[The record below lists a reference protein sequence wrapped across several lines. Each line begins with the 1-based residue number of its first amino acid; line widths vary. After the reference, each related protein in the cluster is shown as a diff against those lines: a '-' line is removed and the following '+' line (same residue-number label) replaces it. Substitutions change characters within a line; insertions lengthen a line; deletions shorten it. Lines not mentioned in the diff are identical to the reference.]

1 MLMPRSPL
9 VYREYAVK
17 GGQPMT
23 SVIAL
28 HDAGMDARQ
37 LVTLCAAAESR
48 CRIVVPEGD
57 IPAVNGSGPGPA
69 WFETDSDGRPDPES
83 YARAVAG
90 VELFARDAM
99 ERRLPG
105 EFRPLILG
113 YGQGASLALSLAH
126 ILAETL
132 TGVAAISGALGPLV
146 GTPIKDLTG
155 LPLLLVH
162 DPEDPRISG
171 PRIRSTLGAL
181 KERGGATDLVEVEG
195 VAADPHKAVVALR
208 AWTEETLAS
217 TFRTDFNWEIG
228 L

>member
-1 MLMPRSPL
+1 M
-9 VYREYAVK
+9 A
-17 GGQPMT
+17 
-23 SVIAL
+23 
-28 HDAGMDARQ
+28 
-37 LVTLCAAAESR
+37 
-48 CRIVVPEGD
+48 
-57 IPAVNGSGPGPA
+57 
-69 WFETDSDGRPDPES
+69 
-83 YARAVAG
+83 
-90 VELFARDAM
+90 
-99 ERRLPG
+99 
-105 EFRPLILG
+105 
-113 YGQGASLALSLAH
+113 LALSLAH

-132 TGVAAISGALGPLV
+132 TGVVAISGALGPLV

-208 AWTEETLAS
+208 AWTEETLAG